1 MTGTER
7 ILVVDDDPAVRE
19 LLKEYLELKG
29 YVVITAST
37 GAEAVTA
44 VQEQRPRLILLDILM
59 PGMDGLAILQRIRQ
73 IDPTVGVIMLTAV
86 GDEEIAK
93 EALRQGAY
101 DYITKPV
108 DLAYL
113 ELAVLAKLA
122 HENYSLQGRHG
133 AGGG

>member
-1 MTGTER
+1 MMGTDGL
-7 ILVVDDDPAVRE
+7 LVVDDEPAVRE

-37 GAEAVTA
+37 GAEALTA

-59 PGMDGLAILQRIRQ
+59 PGMDGLAILQRIRR

-113 ELAVLAKLA
+113 ELAILAKLA
-122 HENYSLQGRHG
+122 HENYSLQGRHR

>member
-1 MTGTER
+1 MGTER
-7 ILVVDDDPAVRE
+7 LLVVDDEPAVRE

-29 YVVITAST
+29 YTVMTVSN
-37 GAEAVTA
+37 GAEAITA
-44 VQEQRPRLILLDILM
+44 VQEQRPHLILLDILM
-59 PGMDGLAILQRIRQ
+59 PGIDGLAILQQIRQ

-86 GDEEIAK
+86 GDEQIAK

-113 ELAVLAKLA
+113 DLAVLAKLA
-122 HENYSLQGRHG
+122 HENYSLQGRPG